1 MTSAMPQAANSAHMR
16 EDATAGAAVRVERR
30 ADGSLILIPTQ
41 PLPPARHGSFAGFL
55 PHWAERRGGTYALCE
70 RDPAGGWR
78 RITWREFWQQAQS
91 VAAALLEMGL
101 GQERPVMMLSG
112 NSIEQAVLFMAC
124 EYVGIPTAPVSP
136 AYSLMSRDFARLK
149 DVAGLVPPAAIFV
162 QSGQAFAPALA
173 ALASHGARVIAVQGA
188 GEGQRAWDSLVATEL
203 TPERKAAVAAAH
215 AAIRPEHI
223 ARVLFTSG
231 STGVPKGV
239 ATGYAALAFM
249 TRYLEN
255 VFGELTDRNP
265 VYLDWLPW
273 HHAFGLMVNLNRS
286 MLNGATHHIDDGR
299 PLPGQFDKTVRNLR
313 EVSPTVFSSVPSA
326 WAMLA
331 NELERDPELARSLC
345 ARIHSFGYGGASLPR
360 EVWQRVQRVAGQVAG
375 RRIPFTSGLAATE
388 TAGAGT
394 FFDGSHDDLGNVGVP
409 RPGAKIKLLP
419 LEGTDGRYEIRAHW
433 DFPFAGYV
441 KRPDLTAQAFDEE
454 GYYLL
459 GDAVLL
465 ADPADP
471 AQGLRFAGR
480 VVEDFK
486 LVNGTWVRTG
496 AVRLGLLDLCAP
508 LVTDAVI
515 CGHDHD
521 YVAALAWPNV
531 AECRRLAP
539 ELAELD
545 AAAIARHPLVIDALR
560 ERLRGSKG
568 TASLAVQ
575 RLMLMAEPASIDAN
589 EISDKGY
596 VNQATTR
603 ARRAHLLQE
612 LFHAQPGPHVACA
625 R

>member
-1 MTSAMPQAANSAHMR
+1 MTQAMPQAANAALMGQ
-16 EDATAGAAVRVERR
+16 DTAAVRVEKR
-30 ADGSLILIPTQ
+30 ADGTLILIPTQ
-41 PLPPARHGSFAGFL
+41 PLPPARYASFADFL
-55 PHWAERRGGTYALCE
+55 PHWAERRAGNAALCE
-70 RDPAGGWR
+70 RDAAGGWR
-78 RITWREFWQQAQS
+78 RITWREFWRQARS

-101 GQERPVMMLSG
+101 GQDRPVMMLSG
-112 NSIEQAVLFMAC
+112 NAIEQAVLFMAC

-149 DVAGLVPPAAIFV
+149 DVAGLVPPAALFV
-162 QSGQAFAPALA
+162 QSGQVFAPAIA
-173 ALASHGARVIAVQGA
+173 ALATHEALVIAVQGA
-188 GEGQRAWDSLVATEL
+188 GDGQRSWQDLVATEL
-203 TPERKAAVAAAH
+203 TPARQAAVAAAH

-239 ATGYAALAFM
+239 ATGFAALAFM
-249 TRYLEN
+249 TRYLDN
-255 VFGELTDRNP
+255 VFGELTDSEP

-273 HHAFGLMVNLNRS
+273 HHAFGLMVNFNRS
-286 MLNGATHHIDDGR
+286 MLNGATHYIDDGR

-313 EVSPTVFSSVPSA
+313 EVSPSMFNSVPSA

-331 NELERDPELARSLC
+331 GELERDPELARSLC

-375 RRIPFTSGLAATE
+375 RRIPFHSGLAATE
-388 TAGAGT
+388 TAGSGC
-394 FFDGSHDDLGNVGVP
+394 FFDGADDDLGNVGVP
-409 RPGAKIKLLP
+409 RPGARIKLLP
-419 LEGTDGRYEIRAHW
+419 LEGSDGRYEIRVHSG
-433 DFPFAGYV
+433 FPFAGYV

-454 GYYLL
+454 GYFRL
-459 GDAVLL
+459 GDAALL

-471 AQGLRFAGR
+471 AKGLRFAGR

-486 LVNGTWVRTG
+486 LINGTWVRTG

-539 ELAELD
+539 ELEGLD
-545 AAAIARHPLVIDALR
+545 AAALATHPVVVQALR
-560 ERLRGSKG
+560 DRLRRSSG

-596 VNQATTR
+596 VNQASTR
-603 ARRAHLLQE
+603 ARRAHLVQA
-612 LFHAQPGPHVACA
+612 LFHPQPGAHVACA